1 MGHFPQVYEQVNEW
15 PILKLHEMIRLLH
28 VVACP
33 VTSILF
39 EDRDWQGEVMKN
51 DLFLVFLSVWVNFP
65 KFLDPIGVPYVRTE
79 QNNKSV
85 TFIFVPNCFHFILW
99 ATLVGRSVESYEK

>member
-15 PILKLHEMIRLLH
+15 PILQLHEMIRLLH

-85 TFIFVPNCFHFILW
+85 TFIFVPNCFYFILW
-99 ATLVGRSVESYEK
+99 VTLVGRSVESYEK

>member
-15 PILKLHEMIRLLH
+15 PILKLHETIRLLH

-85 TFIFVPNCFHFILW
+85 TFIFVPNCFYFILW